1 LIELRNVYKSYGS
14 NEILKN
20 INLSLESG
28 EITFIVGTSGTGKST
43 LLNLIGG
50 LDKVTSGTILLNNED
65 IKENLNEYRAKKV
78 GFIFQDFNLVT
89 GLTVKKNIELAM
101 DFSGESYSE
110 TDIITKINSLGIKNI
125 HQKAETLSG
134 GEKQRVAII
143 RSICKNS
150 NVIIADEPTGNL
162 DSDNAD
168 LVLDLLTKMKK
179 DKHIIIVSHDMEKA
193 QKYGDRIITLKDGE
207 IISDNI
213 QTKEDVSIPEEFKD
227 DTLKSPENKHNLRKS
242 VFMLGENSIRVRKGK
257 ILSIA
262 FVLAIAIS
270 SLAMVINF
278 NRSGNELSHNVNV
291 NYLENDLIN
300 LYFNAT
306 PNAGDKETPFSD
318 EDINAIKN
326 KYEPREVVSIYRVES
341 SSWLFSVESE
351 TTAACIKQINMDDF
365 FKERVMS
372 NEIDGDFMTN
382 SNEIILAEDV
392 AKALFDGDC
401 IGKTISLNDGM
412 GQSVELVIV
421 GVNHTVNPFD
431 KIYSFVSNLKIK
443 ELLDMQMQSTLY
455 ERMEVN
461 KFYNEKQVV
470 SSGGFYGGMREYSE
484 DVKILNGERPDTI
497 TEIMISS
504 ELAKY
509 AYDSLSTSDSVPTE
523 LFSKELVINFNGV
536 FNVKICGIYEFDK
549 IEMIFTNQLITEL
562 QKVDPIG
569 VDIYLAKPDDV
580 TSIKESINT
589 NEKYA
594 ASTQLENLKD
604 NVTMQTRFFSLALI
618 LIGIIFLLISISLL
632 SSFSKIAVLERKKEV
647 AIIKSLGASNRNVL
661 FVLLFDSGIIS
672 LLAFVLSLFFYGI
685 LNTVLP
691 YIMPKSS
698 VLDYGYPVFLL
709 IGINLI
715 FALLVIVYTRLNMR
729 NLVKKMPAELFV
741 QQ

>member
-1 LIELRNVYKSYGS
+1 MIELRNIYKSYGS
-14 NEILKN
+14 TEILKN

-65 IKENLNEYRAKKV
+65 ITDNLNEYRAKKV
-78 GFIFQDFNLVT
+78 GFIFQDYNLVT
-89 GLTVKKNIELAM
+89 GLTVEKNINLAVN
-101 DFSGESYSE
+101 FSGESYSE
-110 TDIITKINSLGIKNI
+110 TDIITKINNLGIKDI

-168 LVLDLLTKMKK
+168 LVLDLFTKMKK
-179 DKHIIIVSHDMEKA
+179 DKHIIIVSHDIEKA

-213 QTKEDVSIPEEFKD
+213 QIKEDVSVPEEFIVEAPQA
-227 DTLKSPENKHNLRKS
+227 PENKHNLRKS
-242 VFMLGENSIRVRKGK
+242 VFMLGKNSIGVRKGK

-300 LYFNAT
+300 LFFNAT
-306 PNAGDKETPFSD
+306 PNAGDKETPFLD
-318 EDINAIKN
+318 EDINVIQK
-326 KYEPREVVSIYRVES
+326 KYEPKEVVSIYQVES
-341 SSWLFSVESE
+341 SSWLFSVASE
-351 TTAACIKQINMDDF
+351 TAAACIKQINMDDF
-365 FKERVMS
+365 FEERVMS
-372 NEIDGDFMTN
+372 NEIDGSFLTN

-401 IGKTISLNDGM
+401 IGKKIFLNDGM
-412 GQSVELVIV
+412 GQSVEFVIV

-461 KFYNEKQVV
+461 IFYNKKQAV
-470 SSGGFYGGMREYSE
+470 SSGGIYGEMREYNE
-484 DVKILNGERPDTI
+484 DVIILNGETPDAI
-497 TEIMISS
+497 TDIMISS
-504 ELAKY
+504 ELAQY
-509 AYDSLSTSDSVPTE
+509 AYGLLSIPDSAPTE
-523 LFSKELVINFNGV
+523 LFSKDLAINFNGI
-536 FNVKICGIYEFDK
+536 FNVRICGIYESDK
-549 IEMIFTNQLITEL
+549 IEMIFTHQLITEL
-562 QKVDPIG
+562 QKVDPVG

-594 ASTQLENLKD
+594 ASAQLENLKD
-604 NVTMQTRFFSLALI
+604 NVTMQTRFFSLALS
-618 LIGIIFLLISISLL
+618 LIGIILLLISISLL

-661 FVLLFDSGIIS
+661 IVLLFDAGIIS
-672 LLAFVLSLFFYGI
+672 LLAFVLTLFFYGI
-685 LNTVLP
+685 FNTILP

-698 VLDYGYPVFLL
+698 IIDYGYPVFLL
-709 IGINLI
+709 IGINLV
-715 FALLVIVYTRLNMR
+715 FTLLVIVYTWLNMR
-729 NLVKKMPAELFV
+729 HLVKKMPAELFV